1 MKHTL
6 ESRLERARQLRSQG
20 YTCSQCVVMVF
31 DDIHNMSDAAAAA
44 VSIGLGGG
52 VGGQHQACGTVT
64 GMAMVGGCAGYTA
77 PSDKMRI
84 YSGIK
89 DMTAQFVARNG
100 SMVCAEL
107 LADRAN
113 RKTCMQYIEDS
124 ITILHNSLLAGEGR
138 CQ

>member
-1 MKHTL
+1 MRHTL
-6 ESRLERARQLRSQG
+6 DSRLERARQLRAQG
-20 YTCSQCVVMVF
+20 YTCSQWVVMVF
-31 DDIHNMSDAAAAA
+31 DDVHHMSAEVAAS
-44 VSIGLGGG
+44 VSVGLGGG

-64 GMAMVGGCAGYTA
+64 GMAVVRGCADYSA

-84 YSGIK
+84 YTAIK

-113 RKTCMQYIEDS
+113 RKTCLQYIEDS
-124 ITILHNSLLAGEGR
+124 ITILHESLSVEESKGE
-138 CQ
+138 